1 MLTFLH
7 KFDIIHICIF
17 MQIFL
22 GGLSMFSI
30 LAAERIDP
38 VMEFSSIGNC
48 DTDCFDCTCQG
59 CVWDG

>member
-1 MLTFLH
+1 
-7 KFDIIHICIF
+7 

-22 GGLSMFSI
+22 GGLSMFNI